1 VATENKPDNGA
12 DCRQVFAIGSSYG
25 GYGSLLGLIPELNPD
40 LPAAFLSVLYAAPP
54 HVEAFARYLNE
65 HSPLAVCRA
74 LDGQTLCPGSCYL
87 ASVFE
92 RVKVTSVSGKL
103 TLQVSS
109 KPSTP
114 PKQHAADEL
123 MTSLSTTLKE
133 KASGILLSG
142 IGEDGIAG
150 IEQLLNGGG
159 KVIVQDPKTCLCS
172 DTTTLATRKYGL
184 STVLPGVRMAETIR
198 TQCLNNA
205 SHR

>member
-1 VATENKPDNGA
+1 
-12 DCRQVFAIGSSYG
+12 
-25 GYGSLLGLIPELNPD
+25 
-40 LPAAFLSVLYAAPP
+40 
-54 HVEAFARYLNE
+54 
-65 HSPLAVCRA
+65 
-74 LDGQTLCPGSCYL
+74 
-87 ASVFE
+87 
-92 RVKVTSVSGKL
+92 
-103 TLQVSS
+103 
-109 KPSTP
+109 
-114 PKQHAADEL
+114 